1 MFGVIGLAVLS
12 SSGRSSTHPARR
24 LASSV
29 FFVVIEPTDF
39 GATTVVAPVPDAES
53 LAFYPLVLKLVVCVL
68 QDVSVSEIQR
78 EPNSHDTQS

>member
-1 MFGVIGLAVLS
+1 MLDNFLLI
-12 SSGRSSTHPARR
+12 
-24 LASSV
+24 
-29 FFVVIEPTDF
+29 
-39 GATTVVAPVPDAES
+39 PDAES